1 MSVQHDSSSVLAMA
15 TDRIE
20 YTVFL
25 GLTDQFN
32 MDVWFQRSGVAVR
45 KAHRADRLI
54 TILRSSATGRIMVEK
69 LPSIKDRGQTDR
81 VAIVADCNSNLSF

>member
-1 MSVQHDSSSVLAMA
+1 MA

-20 YTVFL
+20 YRVFL

-32 MDVWFQRSGVAVR
+32 MDVWFQRSEVAVR

-54 TILRSSATGRIMVEK
+54 TILLSH
-69 LPSIKDRGQTDR
+69 GQNNARKTALD
-81 VAIVADCNSNLSF
+81 

>member
-1 MSVQHDSSSVLAMA
+1 VQHDSNSVLAMA
-15 TDRIE
+15 TARIE

-32 MDVWFQRSGVAVR
+32 MYVWFQRSEVAVR

-54 TILRSSATGRIMVEK
+54 TILRSSATGRIMLEK

-81 VAIVADCNSNLSF
+81 GAIVANCNSNLSF